1 MYTYIHTYIH
11 IVAAIGNKAY
21 LRYARVPKMTYLH
34 GKSDLLIRQ
43 KRPSNIGL
51 PEVCVSVKRALFA
64 WQKRPII
71 HAKETYTHTG
81 VCSSVKRDLLQGKR
95 DLS

>member
-1 MYTYIHTYIH
+1 MPAGLRSLGGYVYICICMYVYIHTYIHTYVH

-34 GKSDLLIRQ
+34 GKIDLLIRQ

-71 HAKETYTHTG
+71 HAKEA
-81 VCSSVKRDLLQGKR
+81 
-95 DLS
+95 

>member
-1 MYTYIHTYIH
+1 MYVYIHTYIHTYIYVYVCMYTYIHTYIH

-71 HAKETYTHTG
+71 HAKEA
-81 VCSSVKRDLLQGKR
+81 
-95 DLS
+95 